1 MKEKRVKTLNDCLRA
16 IQDAYDVLEEVRDE
30 EQEAY
35 ICRKM
40 KNIPIIICIT
50 ALMLSCGN
58 KNKAQDKFFDQK
70 EESSLI
76 SDEGKARRD
85 SVGKKLLEDAAKVA
99 ASESSSIRRKTSR
112 SGYSSDDDNEKEYDN
127 MRGFDPASEDDMEDN
142 GMSRYMENNDEEG
155 WD

>member
-1 MKEKRVKTLNDCLRA
+1 MKE
-16 IQDAYDVLEEVRDE
+16 
-30 EQEAY
+30 
-35 ICRKM
+35 M
-40 KNIPIIICIT
+40 KHIPIVVM
-50 ALMLSCGN
+50 ALFLLSCGEESKHQN
-58 KNKAQDKFFDQK
+58 KDFDPK
-70 EESSLI
+70 EEESSVI
-76 SDEGKARRD
+76 SDECKARRD

-112 SGYSSDDDNEKEYDN
+112 SGYSPDDDNEKEYDN

>member
-1 MKEKRVKTLNDCLRA
+1 MIASMK
-16 IQDAYDVLEEVRDE
+16 Y
-30 EQEAY
+30 
-35 ICRKM
+35 
-40 KNIPIIICIT
+40 IPIIICIM